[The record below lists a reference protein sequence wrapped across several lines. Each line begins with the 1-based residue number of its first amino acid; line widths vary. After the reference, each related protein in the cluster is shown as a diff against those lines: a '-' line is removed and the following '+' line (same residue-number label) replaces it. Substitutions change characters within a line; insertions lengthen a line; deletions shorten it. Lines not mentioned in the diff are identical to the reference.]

1 MGQYFVKSEKKLGV
15 KLFEGVSH
23 KRMNFFCF
31 LKNKMRER
39 SEGIYAIL
47 ILAGVILMVVLMYY
61 RAFFGTELTDE
72 AYYVSE
78 AKEMLNGNI
87 PFAYNN
93 SSKALGF
100 TFLLIA
106 IESVY
111 KLFVPDLAGV
121 FLFTRLCFV
130 TYKVIVCCVV
140 YRVLQRRGKKS
151 HALLLTGMLLPL
163 NGTLQNFSYNT
174 VPIYTMFLSGCL
186 LYDVLELDAPCK
198 KVKLIIAGT
207 MTGIGCFANPGWAI
221 MLIIFSILILR
232 RTSEKKEK
240 IISTAIFGVAI
251 FGVALIVVILI
262 SVQTSISEL
271 WYGFYRLFINPIPMD
286 PLNPS
291 KTWGEVIESFRSA
304 FKIWVK
310 IFFVTFTFT
319 LAFSTRYVYEGG
331 IKLTKKQCL
340 VLSVTIGMFYNL
352 LSLIYTV
359 RDLDTQS
366 QLAFSAFCYM
376 IVFAILGVYKDEK
389 IIWYLGI
396 SPPAFSIAQ
405 IILLS
410 NGADIGRF
418 VNAFTILIPMLYVL
432 LKSKVELVRIA
443 STIITVALIVF
454 LGYVDFKFVYRDG
467 NFHSLNYK
475 VESGVYKGLYTTEA
489 RARDLPEM
497 EKYLNSIIM
506 ENDTYAFRD
515 NVPSAYLMVHKG
527 KMCEIST
534 WDILQYSYKRNSPA
548 VMFDYYRR
556 RDMIPNKIIYVD
568 YGRDENLSIFEPD
581 YKYNDWVNTYYDL
594 VEDIELNETF
604 FRIMVYQYNGTF
616 DGNYQ
621 YWIDNY

>member
-1 MGQYFVKSEKKLGV
+1 MKYFYS
-15 KLFEGVSH
+15 
-23 KRMNFFCF
+23 
-31 LKNKMRER
+31 LKNIIEER
-39 SEGIYAIL
+39 WERIYTIL
-47 ILAGVILMVVLMYY
+47 ILAGVILTTVLMYY

-100 TFLLIA
+100 TFMLIV
-106 IESVY
+106 IESIY
-111 KLFVPDLAGV
+111 KLFIPDLAGV
-121 FLFTRLCFV
+121 ILFTRLCFV

-163 NGTLQNFSYNT
+163 NGNLQNFSYNT
-174 VPIYTMFLSGCL
+174 VPIYNMFLAGCL
-186 LYDVLELDAPCK
+186 LYDVLEQDAPCK
-198 KVKLIIAGT
+198 KVKLIIAGII
-207 MTGIGCFANPGWAI
+207 TGIACFANPGWAI
-221 MLIIFSILILR
+221 MLIIFSILILL

-240 IISTAIFGVAI
+240 IISAAIFGVAVLAVGI
-251 FGVALIVVILI
+251 IVVMLI

-286 PLNPS
+286 PLNS
-291 KTWGEVIESFRSA
+291 NKTWGGVIETFRNA
-304 FKIWVK
+304 FEMWIKF
-310 IFFVTFTFT
+310 FFVTFIFTFV
-319 LAFSTRYVYEGG
+319 FSVRYISEGG

-340 VLSVTIGMFYNL
+340 VLSVTMGMFRNL
-352 LSLIYTV
+352 LFLTYTV
-359 RDLDTQS
+359 KSLEAQPL
-366 QLAFSAFCYM
+366 LAFSAFCYM
-376 IVFAILGVYKDEK
+376 IVFAVLGIYKDEK
-389 IIWYLGI
+389 IIWYLGVCT
-396 SPPAFSIAQ
+396 PAYAIAQ

-432 LKSKVELVRIA
+432 LKNKAELVRIA
-443 STIITVALIVF
+443 STIIAVVLIVF
-454 LGYVDFKFVYRDG
+454 LGYVDFKFVYRDE

-489 RARDLPEM
+489 RARGLPEM
-497 EKYLNSIIM
+497 EKYLNSIIG

-527 KMCEIST
+527 KVCEIST
-534 WDILQYSYKRNSPA
+534 WDILQYSYNRNSPA
-548 VMFDYYRR
+548 IMFDYYRR
-556 RDMIPNKIIYVD
+556 REMIPDKIIYVD
-568 YGRDENLSIFEPD
+568 YGRDENLSIFEPGFR
-581 YKYNDWVNTYYDL
+581 YNDWVNEYYDL

-604 FRIMVYQYNGTF
+604 FHIMVYQYNGTF

-621 YWIDNY
+621 YWIDNYWELVK